1 MLFIR
6 ASSHVLPKP
15 ATLHCSLYA
24 DDAGLFAKPSAT
36 DLYALRRILQTFS
49 DCSGLKFN
57 MSKTEL
63 YPIRCHPGVVEALL
77 HCFPGKI
84 ASFPGKYLG
93 LPLHTRKLRRI
104 EMQPLVDKIR
114 ARLPRW
120 KGKLLSKA
128 GRLTLVNTVLS
139 SQPIYHPTVFPAQ
152 RWLLKQI
159 DKIRRG
165 FLWKGEEP

>member
-1 MLFIR
+1 MKRNLR
-6 ASSHVLPKP
+6 PSHTNSFSRKPLLPRR
-15 ATLHCSLYA
+15 
-24 DDAGLFAKPSAT
+24 PSAT
-36 DLYALRRILQTFS
+36 KHRPNT
-49 DCSGLKFN
+49 G
-57 MSKTEL
+57 E
-63 YPIRCHPGVVEALL
+63 VEALL

-128 GRLTLVNTVLS
+128 GRLNLVNTVLS
-139 SQPIYHPTVFPAQ
+139 SQPFYHLTVFPAQ
-152 RWLLKQI
+152 IWLLKQI

-165 FLWKGEEP
+165 FLWKGEEQEVMSGGICLVNWPTVSRPNNLGGLGVVDLERFARTL

>member
-1 MLFIR
+1 MKRNLR
-6 ASSHVLPKP
+6 PSHTNSFSRKPLLPRR
-15 ATLHCSLYA
+15 
-24 DDAGLFAKPSAT
+24 PSAT
-36 DLYALRRILQTFS
+36 KHRPNT
-49 DCSGLKFN
+49 G
-57 MSKTEL
+57 E
-63 YPIRCHPGVVEALL
+63 VEALL

-139 SQPIYHPTVFPAQ
+139 SQPIYHLTVFPAQ

-165 FLWKGEEP
+165 FLWKGEELEVMSGGICLVNWPTVSRPKNLGGLGVVDLERFA